1 MSEIIAAPKADSDD
15 DDEEE
20 EEEEKEETKAEASSS
35 SSKKKRSDL
44 GKERNKI
51 NKLQFAKGIRRIK
64 VNTKWMILDPK
75 VLLCI
80 CLLINN
86 CCRRIF
92 LPRSPLPCLMDG
104 ER

>member
-1 MSEIIAAPKADSDD
+1 MSEIIAAPKADSDDD

-64 VNTKWMILDPK
+64 VNTKWMI
-75 VLLCI
+75 
-80 CLLINN
+80 
-86 CCRRIF
+86 
-92 LPRSPLPCLMDG
+92 
-104 ER
+104 

>member
-1 MSEIIAAPKADSDD
+1 MKAESVDKKKRMK
-15 DDEEE
+15 E
-20 EEEEKEETKAEASSS
+20 EETKAEASSS
-35 SSKKKRSDL
+35 NKKKKRSDH

-51 NKLQFAKGIRRIK
+51 NKLQFAKGVRRIK

-75 VLLCI
+75 VLLCT
-80 CLLINN
+80 CLLLLNN

-92 LPRSPLPCLMDG
+92 LPRLPLPCLMDG